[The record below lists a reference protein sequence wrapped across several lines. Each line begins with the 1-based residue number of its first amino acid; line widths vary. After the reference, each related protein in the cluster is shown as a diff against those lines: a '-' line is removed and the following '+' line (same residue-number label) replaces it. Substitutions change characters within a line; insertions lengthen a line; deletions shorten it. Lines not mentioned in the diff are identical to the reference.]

1 MTLSIKNGGYSF
13 LIRLDLMF
21 SMSLWKDF
29 QLLQILN
36 DLSIRNWMKLILYK
50 NDVKLLQFK
59 RSLVYVDLPYVLSV
73 RFWLLIPEMNTS
85 RKAMK
90 WLNCFSVINLMLEY
104 LLLKNLKNLK
114 NLVLC
119 QKQLECHLIS

>member
-1 MTLSIKNGGYSF
+1 
-13 LIRLDLMF
+13 
-21 SMSLWKDF
+21 
-29 QLLQILN
+29 
-36 DLSIRNWMKLILYK
+36 MKLILYK

-90 WLNCFSVINLMLEY
+90 WLNCFSVINLMLEC
-104 LLLKNLKNLK
+104 LLFKKFKESCSLSKADRMSSNILNK
-114 NLVLC
+114 
-119 QKQLECHLIS
+119 I

>member
-1 MTLSIKNGGYSF
+1 
-13 LIRLDLMF
+13 
-21 SMSLWKDF
+21 
-29 QLLQILN
+29 
-36 DLSIRNWMKLILYK
+36 MKLILYK

-90 WLNCFSVINLMLEY
+90 WLDCFSVINLMLEI
-104 LLLKNLKNLK
+104 LLFKKFKKFKESCSLSKAARMSSNIFNK
-114 NLVLC
+114 
-119 QKQLECHLIS
+119 I

>member
-1 MTLSIKNGGYSF
+1 
-13 LIRLDLMF
+13 
-21 SMSLWKDF
+21 
-29 QLLQILN
+29 
-36 DLSIRNWMKLILYK
+36 MKLILYK

-59 RSLVYVDLPYVLSV
+59 RSLVYVNLSYVLSV

-90 WLNCFSVINLMLEY
+90 WLNCFSVINLMLEC

>member
-1 MTLSIKNGGYSF
+1 
-13 LIRLDLMF
+13 MF

-36 DLSIRNWMKLILYK
+36 DLSVRHLMKLILYK

-90 WLNCFSVINLMLEY
+90 WLDCFSVINLMLEC
-104 LLLKNLKNLK
+104 LLFKKFKKFKESCSLSKADRMSSNILNK
-114 NLVLC
+114 
-119 QKQLECHLIS
+119 I

>member
-1 MTLSIKNGGYSF
+1 
-13 LIRLDLMF
+13 
-21 SMSLWKDF
+21 
-29 QLLQILN
+29 
-36 DLSIRNWMKLILYK
+36 MKLILYK

-90 WLNCFSVINLMLEY
+90 WLDCFSVINLMLEC
-104 LLLKNLKNLK
+104 LLFKKFKKFKESCSLSKADRMSSNILNK
-114 NLVLC
+114 
-119 QKQLECHLIS
+119 I